1 MKRVLLSLVLISGL
15 NTVLFAQEIERE
27 SWAGQPVL
35 HTIDSKYNEES
46 AVIVL
51 DKRRMEYI
59 DVKDE
64 LAVYK
69 TLHRIIHINDD
80 KGIESFNRVYLPVS
94 DNSDIVD
101 ITIRVRQSFCT
112 KNKMKNVK
120 PIRTANERNPAN
132 PLATIVP
139 INNAILHGFPNAKSD
154 TKKH

>member
-59 DVKDE
+59 DVKDD
-64 LAVYK
+64 Y
-69 TLHRIIHINDD
+69 N
-80 KGIESFNRVYLPVS
+80 
-94 DNSDIVD
+94 
-101 ITIRVRQSFCT
+101 
-112 KNKMKNVK
+112 
-120 PIRTANERNPAN
+120 
-132 PLATIVP
+132 
-139 INNAILHGFPNAKSD
+139 
-154 TKKH
+154 